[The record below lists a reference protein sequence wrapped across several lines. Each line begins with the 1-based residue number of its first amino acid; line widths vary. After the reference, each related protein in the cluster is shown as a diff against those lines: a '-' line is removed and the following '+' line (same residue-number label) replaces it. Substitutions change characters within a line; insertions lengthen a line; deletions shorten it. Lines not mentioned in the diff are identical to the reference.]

1 MLLVFAAFSG
11 IWLVGWA
18 MGAPKRQ
25 RFGAMVALWALVG
38 LLLAVLPVGPM
49 RAALGGDL
57 RPWLVLGAAG
67 AVILAYRQG
76 IFWLKRHVVQEVAP
90 DRPAFSGTELGRY
103 SRHILLREI
112 GGPGQ
117 QRLKAARVLVVGA
130 GGLGSPI
137 CLYLAAAGVGEIRV
151 VDADRVE
158 SSNLQRQI
166 IHRDDQIGAPKVQSA
181 AQQMRAINPFISVKT
196 YESRLDVGT
205 AADLIRGCDLVLD
218 GSDNFETRD
227 LVNRVCTAQG
237 VALISGALTAW
248 EGQVSLFDPKNGTPC
263 YHCVFPEKPLPGMV
277 PACAEAGVVAPLPGV
292 IGSLMAVEAI
302 KHLTQAGQG
311 LGGRLL
317 IHDALYAETRVIMVN
332 RRLDCPVCGV
342 EHSLNI

>member
-1 MLLVFAAFSG
+1 MLVVFAAFTG

-18 MGAPKRQ
+18 MGVPRRQ
-25 RFGAMVALWALVG
+25 RLAAIAALWALVC
-38 LLLAVLPVGPM
+38 LSLAVLREGPL

-57 RPWLVLGAAG
+57 RPWLVLGGAG
-67 AVILAYRQG
+67 ALILAYRQG
-76 IFWLKRHVVQEVAP
+76 ISWLKRHAFQGVEP
-90 DRPAFSGTELGRY
+90 DRAAFSQTELGRY

-117 QRLKAARVLVVGA
+117 QRLKSARVLVVGA
-130 GGLGSPI
+130 GGLGSPV
-137 CLYLAAAGVGEIRV
+137 CLYLAAAGVGEIRL

-166 IHRDDQIGAPKVQSA
+166 IHRDDQIGVPKVLSA

-196 YESRLDVGT
+196 YEFRLDEAT
-205 AADLIRGCDLVLD
+205 APDLIRGCDLVLD
-218 GSDNFETRD
+218 GSDNFETRH
-227 LVNRVCTAQG
+227 LVNRICTQQG

-248 EGQVSLFDPKNGTPC
+248 EGQVSLFDPKQGTPC
-263 YHCVFPEKPLPGMV
+263 YHCVFPQKPLPGMV

-302 KHLTQAGQG
+302 KHLAQAGQG
-311 LGGRLL
+311 LAGRLL
-317 IHDALYAETRVIMVN
+317 IHDALHAETRIIMVK
-332 RRLDCPVCGV
+332 RQPDCPVCGA
-342 EHSLNI
+342 EHSLNT